1 MSNAATIEI
10 ARATPVDAPVL
21 GAVLARA
28 FHDDPVFG
36 WVVRD
41 SDARRERL
49 PLLFAAFAEAYLSHH
64 ETYVAGDN
72 VGAALWA
79 PPGSEPIPA
88 DRAGEFEEGLADA
101 LKNEDLDRGLRI
113 QELLEAHH
121 PDRPCFYL
129 QFMGVAPEHQGC
141 GLGSQLVTTVLKRC
155 DAAGTPAYLEATN
168 PDNRRLYERHGFE
181 TLDEIAVPGGPPLW
195 PMWRAPVAT
204 S

>member
-1 MSNAATIEI
+1 MSNTATIEI
-10 ARATPVDAPVL
+10 ARATPIDAPAL
-21 GAVLARA
+21 GAMLARA

-64 ETYVAGDN
+64 ETYVAGDD

-88 DRAGEFEEGLADA
+88 DRAGEFKKGLADA
-101 LKNEDLDRGLRI
+101 LNNEDLDRGLRI

-121 PDRPCFYL
+121 PEQPCFYL
-129 QFMGVAPEHQGC
+129 QFMGVVPEHQGR
-141 GLGSQLVTTVLKRC
+141 GLGSQLLTTVLKRC
-155 DAAGTPAYLEATN
+155 DAATTPAYLEATS

-181 TLDEIAVPGGPPLW
+181 TLDEIAVPGGPP
-195 PMWRAPVAT
+195 MWREPVAT